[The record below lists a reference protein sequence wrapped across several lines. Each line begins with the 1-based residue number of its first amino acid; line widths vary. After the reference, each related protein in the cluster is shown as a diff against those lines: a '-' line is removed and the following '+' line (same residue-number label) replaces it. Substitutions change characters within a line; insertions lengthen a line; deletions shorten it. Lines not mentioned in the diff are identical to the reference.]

1 MQVALIVGHA
11 HATVKHPTLN
21 ANKLL
26 VAQPLAA
33 DGVSADGA
41 PLLAVDRCGAGAG
54 DRVILTSDGAAIR
67 EIFGV
72 QNAPIRWAVLGLIDQ
87 KTIIQ
92 KTIIQNT
99 IMT

>member
-72 QNAPIRWAVLGLIDQ
+72 QNSPIRWAVLGLVDQ
-87 KTIIQ
+87 KQ
-92 KTIIQNT
+92 RQ
-99 IMT
+99 

>member
-11 HATVKHPTLN
+11 HATVKHPTLA

-33 DGVSADGA
+33 DDVSSDGP

-54 DRVILTSDGAAIR
+54 DRVMLTSDGAAIR

-72 QNAPIRWAVLGLIDQ
+72 QNSPIRWAVLGIVDQ
-87 KTIIQ
+87 KKPT
-92 KTIIQNT
+92 T
-99 IMT
+99 

>member
-11 HATVKHPTLN
+11 HATVKHPTLA

-26 VAQPLAA
+26 IAQPLAA
-33 DGVSADGA
+33 DDVSADGP

-54 DRVILTSDGAAIR
+54 ERVMLTSDGAAIR

-72 QNAPIRWAVLGLIDQ
+72 QNSPIRWAVLGIVDQ
-87 KTIIQ
+87 KKPPT
-92 KTIIQNT
+92 
-99 IMT
+99 